1 MPRIRLAYQ
10 FGPSAHGSGEPGLHH
25 PLLAMLA
32 AVQAEGSISGAARS
46 LGLSYRHV
54 WGELKRWEAELG
66 QPLVCW
72 VKGQAALLA
81 PAGER
86 LLGADRGVQQRLGAQ
101 IEALRQELDRAFAL
115 ALGESRGVAGVGEV
129 AEVADGAALS
139 GAPPP
144 RGRRR
149 RSLPGR

>member
-10 FGPSAHGSGEPGLHH
+10 FGPGNHGLGEPGLHH

-32 AVQAEGSISGAARS
+32 AVQAEGSISGAARR
-46 LGLSYRHV
+46 LDLSYRHV
-54 WGELKRWEAELG
+54 WGELKRWESELG

-86 LLGADRGVQQRLGAQ
+86 LLAAERGVQQRLGAQ
-101 IEALRQELDRAFAL
+101 IEALRQELEQAFAR
-115 ALGESRGVAGVGEV
+115 ALGQRD
-129 AEVADGAALS
+129 ADRDTEDSQVLS
-139 GAPPP
+139 GASPPH
-144 RGRRR
+144 GRRR

>member
-10 FGPSAHGSGEPGLHH
+10 FGPCAQGPGEPGLHH

-86 LLGADRGVQQRLGAQ
+86 LLAAERHVQTRLAPQ
-101 IEALRQELDRAFAL
+101 IEALRQELEQAFGAVL
-115 ALGESRGVAGVGEV
+115 AEGPWAAAAPVTPGQSPRRMRRG
-129 AEVADGAALS
+129 S
-139 GAPPP
+139 T
-144 RGRRR
+144 R
-149 RSLPGR
+149 